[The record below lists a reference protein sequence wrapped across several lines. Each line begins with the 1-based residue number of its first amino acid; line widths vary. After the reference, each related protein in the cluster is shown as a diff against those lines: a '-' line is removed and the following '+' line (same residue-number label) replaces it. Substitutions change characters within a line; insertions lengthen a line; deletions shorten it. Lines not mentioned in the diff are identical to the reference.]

1 MPVSDNDS
9 DSVNMGPMTPHL
21 IIPSLSVLLSVK
33 GAGRIW
39 EKYREIERGN

>member
-1 MPVSDNDS
+1 MPVSGNSDN
-9 DSVNMGPMTPHL
+9 VNMGPMTPHL
-21 IIPSLSVLLSVK
+21 VIPFFSVLLSVK